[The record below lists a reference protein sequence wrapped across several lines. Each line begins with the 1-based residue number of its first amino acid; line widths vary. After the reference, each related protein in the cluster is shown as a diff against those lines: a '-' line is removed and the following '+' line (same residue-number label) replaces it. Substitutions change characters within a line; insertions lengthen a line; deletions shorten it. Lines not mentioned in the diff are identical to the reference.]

1 MDTTVLARLYS
12 QLGTQLCQSLEL
24 VAPLA
29 IQLIYLLSSAE
40 HGLGLVAV
48 FAPWLPT
55 SGNRSRRYARDRLI
69 EIIEGAFLFSL
80 PLGRNF

>member
-1 MDTTVLARLYS
+1 MLARLYS
-12 QLGTQLCQSLEL
+12 QLGTQLCRSLKL
-24 VAPLA
+24 VAQLA
-29 IQLIYLLSSAE
+29 IQLNSSLAE

-55 SGNRSRRYARDRLI
+55 SGNRARRYARDRLI